1 MKKLLI
7 PMIVLS
13 FVMISFARQKT
24 GDTHAVESLFG
35 AKYTGAPSQALAGR
49 MGLMFEHLEDIL
61 HQSFTGIVQDPEP
74 IHKLG
79 YKTVQKGDKIEM
91 KRIAEHTW
99 ELKHLKSQKVFQ
111 LKVVS

>member
-7 PMIVLS
+7 PIIVLS
-13 FVMISFARQKT
+13 FVMISFAVQKT

-35 AKYTGAPSQALAGR
+35 AKYTGAPSRALAGR
-49 MGLMFEHLEDIL
+49 MGLMFDHLEDIL
-61 HQSFTGIVQDPEP
+61 RQSFTGTVQDPEP
-74 IHKLG
+74 IRELG
-79 YKTVQKGDKIEM
+79 YNTVQRGDQIEM

-99 ELKHLKSQKVFQ
+99 ELKHIKSQKVFP